1 MRSYLDFEKPVADL
15 EAKVEELR
23 AIATRGEG
31 IGIGEE
37 LTRLEAK
44 AAKALADLYTTLT
57 PWQKTQ
63 VARHPQRPH
72 FSDYVKNLVTDFT
85 PLAGDRKFGE
95 DAAIVG
101 GLCRFRGRSICLI
114 GQERGFDTE
123 SRLKHNFGMAKP
135 EGYRKAV
142 RLMELADRFDLPVLS
157 LVDTAG
163 AFPGIEAEERGQAEA
178 IARSTD
184 AALSLGVAN
193 VAVIIGEGGSGGAV
207 AIASCNRVMMLE
219 HAIYSVIS
227 PEGAASILWRDS
239 GKAVEAAT
247 NMKITAQDLLK
258 FGIIDSIVSEP
269 SGGANRDPEAAI
281 RSTGNAVESALAGF
295 GNMSREEIRNAR
307 ADKFL
312 AIGRKV

>member
-44 AAKALADLYTTLT
+44 AAKALADLYATLT

-207 AIASCNRVMMLE
+207 AIASCNKVLMLE

-258 FGIIDSIVSEP
+258 FGIIDSIVAEP
-269 SGGANRDPEAAI
+269 SGGANRDPEAAMLAA
-281 RSTGNAVESALAGF
+281 GNAVESALAGF

-312 AIGRKV
+312 AIGRKM